1 MIAQVIVDV
10 VHTNVDRPFSYLI
23 PEGME
28 VEQGSRVSVPLGK
41 RRVDGF
47 VVSLLEED
55 QLPADVPL
63 QKLRPIA
70 AVLDDYPALLPQLLT
85 LARQLAE
92 ENHCPLSET
101 LRLMLPAAMRTGR
114 IQQKKELCAVLCP
127 GVDAEKEAD
136 ALRRAPKRAMV
147 LRLLKD
153 GQPHG
158 VGQLAQL
165 VSNPR
170 DALKALG
177 E

>member
-23 PEGME
+23 PEGMA

-47 VVSLLEED
+47 VVSLLEEE

-92 ENHCPLSET
+92 S
-101 LRLMLPAAMRTGR
+101 
-114 IQQKKELCAVLCP
+114 
-127 GVDAEKEAD
+127 
-136 ALRRAPKRAMV
+136 
-147 LRLLKD
+147 
-153 GQPHG
+153 
-158 VGQLAQL
+158 
-165 VSNPR
+165 
-170 DALKALG
+170 LG
-177 E
+177 IKH

>member
-70 AVLDDYPALLPQLLT
+70 AVLDDYPAPVSYTHLDVYK
-85 LARQLAE
+85 RQV
-92 ENHCPLSET
+92 
-101 LRLMLPAAMRTGR
+101 PAHGG
-114 IQQKKELCAVLCP
+114 P
-127 GVDAEKEAD
+127 GAGVRHGHPD
-136 ALRRAPKRAMV
+136 RRKGMEYPPPR
-147 LRLLKD
+147 
-153 GQPHG
+153 GHG
-158 VGQLAQL
+158 VPEPG
-165 VSNPR
+165 
-170 DALKALG
+170 
-177 E
+177 

>member
-10 VHTNVDRPFSYLI
+10 VHTNVDRPFSYRI
-23 PEGME
+23 PEGMA

-85 LARQLAE
+85 LL
-92 ENHCPLSET
+92 
-101 LRLMLPAAMRTGR
+101 LPASPEEGF
-114 IQQKKELCAVLCP
+114 ISSSAVREIAYFGGDITP
-127 GVDAEKEAD
+127 FVPAEILEDIKAGLNAD
-136 ALRRAPKRAMV
+136 
-147 LRLLKD
+147 
-153 GQPHG
+153 
-158 VGQLAQL
+158 
-165 VSNPR
+165 
-170 DALKALG
+170 
-177 E
+177 